1 MVIVTSIN
9 VPLWLEV
16 WKEVCRTGEGKG
28 TTVELKMLFHQ
39 SFNEDADA
47 DDDDDDYLWQGMNRE
62 WKGGRGASIRTEV
75 KRSRNPANKI
85 NIMLSFYMTSII
97 TSSTTLKNYVWY
109 PVRILIITDYD
120 WLFKMVR
127 LIPRKEA
134 SWKGEWKGKPRRWMR
149 SNTSARSGKNL
160 PSLLII
166 ADYGCSL

>member
-1 MVIVTSIN
+1 MRVIVTSIN

-47 DDDDDDYLWQGMNRE
+47 VDDYLWQGMNGE

-85 NIMLSFYMTSII
+85 NITNHVILLHDNNHHII
-97 TSSTTLKNYVWY
+97 SDPAKYNV
-109 PVRILIITDYD
+109 
-120 WLFKMVR
+120 
-127 LIPRKEA
+127 
-134 SWKGEWKGKPRRWMR
+134 
-149 SNTSARSGKNL
+149 
-160 PSLLII
+160 
-166 ADYGCSL
+166 